1 MLSLHFLPVLVYDHS
16 LKLLPLEDF
25 CPNSLSYIYELLQKC
40 ELWTFSF
47 QLVYEA
53 ILSSAR
59 ELGTLE
65 DEEGNEVIDIPLVH
79 VAYSMVQLRL
89 SCFAKLVQ
97 AHPDLVPRLREL
109 SREKESEVVS
119 CCNISEKKIFFPNC
133 PSANPMLITLARRL
147 HDQIFWIGV
156 LKIQA

>member
-1 MLSLHFLPVLVYDHS
+1 M
-16 LKLLPLEDF
+16 
-25 CPNSLSYIYELLQKC
+25 
-40 ELWTFSF
+40 
-47 QLVYEA
+47 
-53 ILSSAR
+53 
-59 ELGTLE
+59 
-65 DEEGNEVIDIPLVH
+65 IDIPLVH
-79 VAYSMVQLRL
+79 VAHSRVQLRL

-147 HDQIFWIGV
+147 HDQMF
-156 LKIQA
+156 